1 MPSFDIVSELNWAE
15 VDNALNQAQKELS
28 QRYDFRGTEAVIE
41 KTEAGLVV
49 RATEEDRARAALDV
63 FNEKLIRRKVS
74 LKHFDVQD
82 PEPGPKGSSK
92 ILVKVQE
99 GIEREKARELVQIVK
114 DKKLKVQAAI
124 HEAAVRVT
132 GKKRDELQQVIQA
145 LRGVDI
151 GVELQF
157 KNFRD

>member
-15 VDNALNQAQKELS
+15 VDNALNQTQKELS
-28 QRYDFRGTEAVIE
+28 QRYDFRGTEAVVE
-41 KTEAGLVV
+41 RTEAGIVV

-74 LKHFDVQD
+74 LKHFDAQD

-99 GIEREKARELVQIVK
+99 GIEREKARELVQMVK
-114 DKKLKVQAAI
+114 DTKLKVQAAI
-124 HEAAVRVT
+124 HETAVRVT

-145 LRGVDI
+145 LRGADVGI
-151 GVELQF
+151 ELQF